1 MWRVGVDVGGTF
13 TDLFAWEDKTG
24 KRVTAKVLTTKSD
37 RSEGVIQ
44 AIEAAQIPFKEIS
57 HLIHG
62 TTAATN
68 ALLERSYPDAALIT
82 TDGFRDTIEI
92 GRQHR
97 KHLYD
102 PYQTKPQPIIRR
114 RHRYTIPER
123 MNGDGEVERP
133 LDQEAAA
140 EVVEKIA
147 ATGIK
152 SIAIA
157 FINAYVNDAHERE
170 MQEIV
175 RARIPDAHVV
185 LSGETR
191 PVFREHGRFSTTAIR
206 AALMPVMVEFFD
218 RLRERLKENG
228 FVGALMILK
237 SSGGVAGVDL
247 AKQHPEEL
255 LESGPAGGVAYAAYL
270 SQLTDYPNFIHTDMG
285 GTSFDASIVEGG
297 KGLITR
303 DYELEWEI
311 PVIVPMLDIHSVG
324 AGGGSIGWVDEG
336 GSLRVG
342 PRSAGSEPGPACYGR
357 GGTDATITDANLLLG
372 RLEPSLGGKIEM
384 DRGAAEKAIENLAK
398 QIGLG
403 TLETAEGMIRIGCEN
418 MAQAVKMVLVA
429 RGRDPRDFVL
439 ASFGGA
445 GAMHAA
451 FVAEAMNIPK
461 MIVPAYAGVA
471 SAFGAT
477 AMDLRQDVEAFMY
490 APLDTLDLSEV
501 NGTFDRLEKSAKD
514 LLAEDGVTAKDVTI
528 TRSAQMRYV
537 GQTYE
542 VETPVPEGIF
552 TEATLPKLAA
562 NFDEQ
567 HRLEHGVSSS
577 DFQPALVSLSVTATG
592 ATVSPPL
599 MDRAEGSSK
608 ELVKGT
614 RQAYFAGQWMETK
627 VFSGEALSSGDK
639 IAGPAIVE
647 YNDACA
653 VLPPTTSASVDDM
666 QNLVIELSS

>member
-13 TDLFAWEDKTG
+13 TDLFAWEETTG

-37 RSEGVIQ
+37 RSQGVIQ
-44 AIEAAQIPFKEIS
+44 AIEAAQIPFTEIS

-68 ALLERSYPDAALIT
+68 ALLERSYPDPALIT

-97 KHLYD
+97 QHLYD
-102 PYQTKPQPIIRR
+102 PYQTKPKPIIRR
-114 RHRYTIPER
+114 RNRHTVPER
-123 MNGDGEVERP
+123 MNVGGDVERP
-133 LDQEAAA
+133 LNREAAA
-140 EVVEKIA
+140 EVAQKIA
-147 ATGIK
+147 DAGIK

-157 FINAYVNDAHERE
+157 FINSYVNDAHEQEMRE
-170 MQEIV
+170 ILLEH
-175 RARIPDAHVV
+175 IPDAHVV

-191 PVFREHGRFSTTAIR
+191 PVFREHGRFSTTAVR
-206 AALMPVMVEFFD
+206 AALMPVMVDFFD
-218 RLRERLKENG
+218 RLRDGLKGKG

-237 SSGGVAGVDL
+237 SSGGVAGVEL
-247 AKQHPEEL
+247 AKNHPEEL

-270 SQLTDYPNFIHTDMG
+270 SQLTEYPNFIHTDMG
-285 GTSFDASIVEGG
+285 GTSFDASIVEDG
-297 KGLITR
+297 KGLLTR
-303 DYELEWEI
+303 EYELEWEI

-357 GGTDATITDANLLLG
+357 GGTEATITDANLLLG
-372 RLEPSLGGKIEM
+372 RLEPTLGGKLEM
-384 DRGAAEKAIENLAK
+384 DRNAAETAIKALAQK
-398 QIGLG
+398 IGLSP
-403 TLETAEGMIRIGCEN
+403 LETAEGMIRISCEN

-445 GAMHAA
+445 GAMHTA

-490 APLDTLDLSEV
+490 APLDNVDLAEV
-501 NGTFDRLEKSAKD
+501 NGAFDQLEENAKG
-514 LLAEDGVTAKDVTI
+514 LLAQDGVSADNMVV

-542 VETPVPEGIF
+542 VEAPIPSG
-552 TEATLPKLAA
+552 TLSDASLKEIAA

-567 HRLEHGVSSS
+567 HQLEHGVSSG
-577 DFQPALVSLSVTATG
+577 DFQPALVSLCVTAAGT
-592 ATVSPPL
+592 TVSPPP
-599 MDRAEGSSK
+599 AEKESGASK
-608 ELVKGT
+608 DVANGA
-614 RQAYFAGQWMETK
+614 RQVYFNGKWEETK
-627 VFSGEALSSGDK
+627 VLRGEALSTGDK
-639 IAGPAIVE
+639 FAGPAIVE
-647 YNDACA
+647 YDDACA
-653 VLPPTTSASVDDM
+653 VLPPATSASVDEM
-666 QNLVIELSS
+666 HNLVIELGG